1 MTTLAYI
8 FLGLLLTKYAVESYL
23 SLRNWKHIRKHR
35 DEVPEKFVNQ
45 VSLKEHQKAADY
57 SIAKIKISFVFEL
70 FEVGLLVAWTVLGG
84 FQYLHNLSVGLVDH
98 PVLTG
103 LLFFCFFALISMLLD
118 LPKSIYSTFVL
129 EEKYGFNKTTVK
141 TFVLDIFKGLAVS
154 AALGL
159 PLISIM
165 LWLME
170 SASYWWIYLWAVVAL
185 FQLMMLWAF
194 PVLIAPLFNKFLP
207 LEEGDVKDTV
217 QDLLNRT
224 GFKASGLFV
233 MDASQRSGHGN
244 AYFTGIGETK
254 RIVFFDTLLKQ
265 LSPAE
270 VVAVLAHEIGHYKK
284 NHIKKRLAATFAMML
299 GAFAL
304 LGYLAQW
311 IPFYTGHGVDTAAP
325 HLALILFMTV
335 SSVYTFPLTP
345 LFSYLSRRHEYEAD
359 AYAVEH
365 SQANDLSSA
374 LVKLYKENAS
384 TLTPDPLFSAF
395 YHSHP
400 PAINR
405 IEKLYS

>member
-1 MTTLAYI
+1 MTTLTYT
-8 FLGLLLTKYAVESYL
+8 FLGLLLAKYVVETYL
-23 SLRNWKHIRKHR
+23 SLRNWNYIQKNRHA
-35 DEVPEKFVNQ
+35 VPEKFVNK
-45 VSLKEHQKAADY
+45 VSLEEHHKAADY
-57 SIAKIKISFVFEL
+57 SMAKIKASFFFEL
-70 FEVGLLVAWTVLGG
+70 FEVLVLVAWTVLGG
-84 FQYLHNLSVGLVDH
+84 FQVLHNVSIGLVDQ

-103 LLFFCFFALISMLLD
+103 LLFFCFFALISMLLE
-118 LPKSIYSTFVL
+118 LPQSIYSTFVL

-141 TFVLDIFKGLAVS
+141 TFVQDIFKGLVIGAVV
-154 AALGL
+154 GL
-159 PLISIM
+159 PLISLM

-170 SASYWWIYLWAVVAL
+170 STTTWWIYLWAVVAL
-185 FQLMMLWAF
+185 FQLIMLWAY
-194 PVLIAPLFNKFLP
+194 PVLIAPLFNKFTA
-207 LEEGDVKDTV
+207 LEEGEVKDTV
-217 QDLLNRT
+217 QDLLKRT

-244 AYFTGIGETK
+244 AYFTGIGKTK

-284 NHIKKRLAATFAMML
+284 NHIKKRLIAALAMML

-311 IPFYTGHGVDTAAP
+311 MPFYAGHGIDTAAP

-365 SQANDLSSA
+365 AQADDMASA

-400 PAINR
+400 PAIHR
-405 IEKLYS
+405 VDKLYS